1 MSSSEWISIFDGK
14 NLDGWSTTGKPEGWT
29 VEDECIVCTVQGGKY
44 LYTQDQYENF
54 VLSVDFKIAE
64 KTNSGIF
71 FRWSDLDDPVH
82 TGIEIQI
89 FDSYGQEVADTHT
102 CGAIYDMVAPSSNP
116 SKPAGEWNNILI
128 TSVSNHVSVEKNG
141 VQIAEKTNSGIFFRW
156 SDLDDPVHTGIE
168 IQIFDSY
175 GQEVAT
181 THTCG
186 AIYDMVAPSSN
197 PSKPAGEWNNI
208 LIRSVP
214 NHISVEKNG
223 VQIAEMD
230 VEQWEEAGKNADGS
244 KNKFKYAWKD
254 MPQKGH
260 IGLQDHGG
268 KVWFRNLKIQ
278 QL

>member
-29 VEDECIVCTVQGGKY
+29 IEDECIVCTVQGGKY

-128 TSVSNHVSVEKNG
+128 TSV
-141 VQIAEKTNSGIFFRW
+141 
-156 SDLDDPVHTGIE
+156 
-168 IQIFDSY
+168 
-175 GQEVAT
+175 
-181 THTCG
+181 
-186 AIYDMVAPSSN
+186 
-197 PSKPAGEWNNI
+197 
-208 LIRSVP
+208 P

-223 VQIAEMD
+223 AQIAEMD
-230 VEQWEEAGKNADGS
+230 VEQWGEAGKNADGS

>member
-1 MSSSEWISIFDGK
+1 MSNSEWTSIFDGK
-14 NLDGWSTTGKPEGWT
+14 SLDSWSTTGNPEGWT

-54 VLSVDFKIAE
+54 LLSVDFKIAE

-89 FDSYGQEVADTHT
+89 FDSYGQEVSDTHT

-128 TSVSNHVSVEKNG
+128 TSV
-141 VQIAEKTNSGIFFRW
+141 
-156 SDLDDPVHTGIE
+156 
-168 IQIFDSY
+168 
-175 GQEVAT
+175 
-181 THTCG
+181 
-186 AIYDMVAPSSN
+186 
-197 PSKPAGEWNNI
+197 
-208 LIRSVP
+208 P
-214 NHISVEKNG
+214 NYVSVEKNG

-230 VEQWEEAGKNADGS
+230 VDQWEEAGKNADGS

>member
-1 MSSSEWISIFDGK
+1 MSSSEWTSIFDGQS
-14 NLDGWSTTGKPEGWT
+14 LDGWSTTGNPEGWT

-71 FRWSDLDDPVH
+71 FRWSDLNDPVH

-128 TSVSNHVSVEKNG
+128 T
-141 VQIAEKTNSGIFFRW
+141 
-156 SDLDDPVHTGIE
+156 
-168 IQIFDSY
+168 
-175 GQEVAT
+175 
-181 THTCG
+181 
-186 AIYDMVAPSSN
+186 
-197 PSKPAGEWNNI
+197 
-208 LIRSVP
+208 SVP

-268 KVWFRNLKIQ
+268 KVWFRDLKIQ

>member
-1 MSSSEWISIFDGK
+1 MSNSEWISIFDGQS
-14 NLDGWSTTGKPEGWT
+14 LDGWSTTGQPEGWM
-29 VEDECIVCTVQGGKY
+29 VENECIVCTVQGGKY

-71 FRWSDLDDPVH
+71 FRWSDL
-82 TGIEIQI
+82 G
-89 FDSYGQEVADTHT
+89 
-102 CGAIYDMVAPSSNP
+102 
-116 SKPAGEWNNILI
+116 
-128 TSVSNHVSVEKNG
+128 
-141 VQIAEKTNSGIFFRW
+141 
-156 SDLDDPVHTGIE
+156 DPVHTGIE

-208 LIRSVP
+208 LITSVP

-230 VEQWEEAGKNADGS
+230 VEQWEDAGKNADGS

-278 QL
+278 KL

>member
-89 FDSYGQEVADTHT
+89 FDSYGQEVADSHT

-116 SKPAGEWNNILI
+116 SKLAGEWNNILI
-128 TSVSNHVSVEKNG
+128 T
-141 VQIAEKTNSGIFFRW
+141 
-156 SDLDDPVHTGIE
+156 
-168 IQIFDSY
+168 
-175 GQEVAT
+175 
-181 THTCG
+181 
-186 AIYDMVAPSSN
+186 
-197 PSKPAGEWNNI
+197 
-208 LIRSVP
+208 SVP

-268 KVWFRNLKIQ
+268 KVWFRDLKIQ

>member
-1 MSSSEWISIFDGK
+1 MSDSEWTSIFDGQS
-14 NLDGWSTTGKPEGWT
+14 LDGWSTTGNPEGWT
-29 VEDECIVCTVQGGKY
+29 VEDKCIVCTVQGGKY

-89 FDSYGQEVADTHT
+89 FDSYGQEVAD
-102 CGAIYDMVAPSSNP
+102 S
-116 SKPAGEWNNILI
+116 
-128 TSVSNHVSVEKNG
+128 
-141 VQIAEKTNSGIFFRW
+141 
-156 SDLDDPVHTGIE
+156 
-168 IQIFDSY
+168 
-175 GQEVAT
+175 
-181 THTCG
+181 HTCG

-230 VEQWEEAGKNADGS
+230 VEQWEEAGKNTDGS

>member
-1 MSSSEWISIFDGK
+1 MSNSEWTSIFDGK
-14 NLDGWSTTGKPEGWT
+14 SLDSWSTTGNPEGWT
-29 VEDECIVCTVQGGKY
+29 VEDECIVCTVQDGKY

-54 VLSVDFKIAE
+54 LLSVDFKIAE

-89 FDSYGQEVADTHT
+89 FDSYGQEVSDTHT

-128 TSVSNHVSVEKNG
+128 TSV
-141 VQIAEKTNSGIFFRW
+141 
-156 SDLDDPVHTGIE
+156 
-168 IQIFDSY
+168 
-175 GQEVAT
+175 
-181 THTCG
+181 
-186 AIYDMVAPSSN
+186 
-197 PSKPAGEWNNI
+197 
-208 LIRSVP
+208 P
-214 NHISVEKNG
+214 NYVSVEKNG

-230 VEQWEEAGKNADGS
+230 VDQWEEAGKNADGS

>member
-1 MSSSEWISIFDGK
+1 MSSPEWNSIFDGK
-14 NLDGWSTTGKPEGWT
+14 SLDGWSTTGNPEGWT

-44 LYTQDQYENF
+44 LYTHDQYENF

-89 FDSYGQEVADTHT
+89 FDSYGQEVAD
-102 CGAIYDMVAPSSNP
+102 S
-116 SKPAGEWNNILI
+116 
-128 TSVSNHVSVEKNG
+128 
-141 VQIAEKTNSGIFFRW
+141 
-156 SDLDDPVHTGIE
+156 
-168 IQIFDSY
+168 
-175 GQEVAT
+175 
-181 THTCG
+181 HTCG

-208 LIRSVP
+208 LIRSIP

-230 VEQWEEAGKNADGS
+230 VDQWEEAGKNADGS

-268 KVWFRNLKIQ
+268 KVWFRDLKIQ

>member
-14 NLDGWSTTGKPEGWT
+14 NLGGWSTTGKPEGWT
-29 VEDECIVCTVQGGKY
+29 VEDECIICTVQGGKY

-89 FDSYGQEVADTHT
+89 FDSYGQEVSDTHT

-128 TSVSNHVSVEKNG
+128 TSV
-141 VQIAEKTNSGIFFRW
+141 
-156 SDLDDPVHTGIE
+156 
-168 IQIFDSY
+168 
-175 GQEVAT
+175 
-181 THTCG
+181 
-186 AIYDMVAPSSN
+186 
-197 PSKPAGEWNNI
+197 
-208 LIRSVP
+208 P
-214 NHISVEKNG
+214 NYVSVEKNG

-230 VEQWEEAGKNADGS
+230 VDQWEEAGKNADGS

>member
-14 NLDGWSTTGKPEGWT
+14 KLDGWSTTGKPEGWT
-29 VEDECIVCTVQGGKY
+29 VEDECIICTVQGGKY

-89 FDSYGQEVADTHT
+89 FDSYGQEVADSHT

-116 SKPAGEWNNILI
+116 SKL
-128 TSVSNHVSVEKNG
+128 
-141 VQIAEKTNSGIFFRW
+141 
-156 SDLDDPVHTGIE
+156 
-168 IQIFDSY
+168 
-175 GQEVAT
+175 
-181 THTCG
+181 
-186 AIYDMVAPSSN
+186 
-197 PSKPAGEWNNI
+197 AGEWNNI

-268 KVWFRNLKIQ
+268 KVWFRDLKIQ

>member
-29 VEDECIVCTVQGGKY
+29 VEDECIICTVQGGKY

-128 TSVSNHVSVEKNG
+128 TSV
-141 VQIAEKTNSGIFFRW
+141 
-156 SDLDDPVHTGIE
+156 
-168 IQIFDSY
+168 
-175 GQEVAT
+175 
-181 THTCG
+181 
-186 AIYDMVAPSSN
+186 
-197 PSKPAGEWNNI
+197 
-208 LIRSVP
+208 P

-223 VQIAEMD
+223 VQIAQMD
-230 VEQWEEAGKNADGS
+230 VEQWKEAGKNADGS

>member
-1 MSSSEWISIFDGK
+1 MNSSEWTSIFDGK
-14 NLDGWSTTGKPEGWT
+14 SLDGWSTTGNPEGWT

-128 TSVSNHVSVEKNG
+128 
-141 VQIAEKTNSGIFFRW
+141 
-156 SDLDDPVHTGIE
+156 
-168 IQIFDSY
+168 
-175 GQEVAT
+175 
-181 THTCG
+181 
-186 AIYDMVAPSSN
+186 
-197 PSKPAGEWNNI
+197 
-208 LIRSVP
+208 RSVP
-214 NHISVEKNG
+214 NYISVEKNG
-223 VQIAEMD
+223 VRIAEMD
-230 VEQWEEAGKNADGS
+230 LEQWEEAGKNADGS

>member
-1 MSSSEWISIFDGK
+1 MSSSEWTSIFDGK
-14 NLDGWSTTGKPEGWT
+14 SLEGWSTTGNPEGWT
-29 VEDECIVCTVQGGKY
+29 VEDECIVCSVQGGKY

-71 FRWSDLDDPVH
+71 FRWSDLNDPVH

-128 TSVSNHVSVEKNG
+128 TSV
-141 VQIAEKTNSGIFFRW
+141 
-156 SDLDDPVHTGIE
+156 
-168 IQIFDSY
+168 
-175 GQEVAT
+175 
-181 THTCG
+181 
-186 AIYDMVAPSSN
+186 
-197 PSKPAGEWNNI
+197 
-208 LIRSVP
+208 P

-230 VEQWEEAGKNADGS
+230 VEQWEESGKNADGS

-254 MPQKGH
+254 MPQKGY

-268 KVWFRNLKIQ
+268 KVWFRNIKIQ

>member
-1 MSSSEWISIFDGK
+1 MSSSEWVSIFDGK

-29 VEDECIVCTVQGGKY
+29 VEDECIICTVQGGKY

-89 FDSYGQEVADTHT
+89 FDSYGQEVTDAHT

-128 TSVSNHVSVEKNG
+128 TSV
-141 VQIAEKTNSGIFFRW
+141 
-156 SDLDDPVHTGIE
+156 
-168 IQIFDSY
+168 
-175 GQEVAT
+175 
-181 THTCG
+181 
-186 AIYDMVAPSSN
+186 
-197 PSKPAGEWNNI
+197 
-208 LIRSVP
+208 P

-223 VQIAEMD
+223 VRIAEMD
-230 VEQWEEAGKNADGS
+230 VDQWEEAGKNADGS
-244 KNKFKYAWKD
+244 KNKFKYAWKGYSCSN
-254 MPQKGH
+254 P
-260 IGLQDHGG
+260 
-268 KVWFRNLKIQ
+268 KIMF
-278 QL
+278 

>member
-1 MSSSEWISIFDGK
+1 MSNSEWTSIFDGK
-14 NLDGWSTTGKPEGWT
+14 SLEGWSTTGNPEGWT

-128 TSVSNHVSVEKNG
+128 TS
-141 VQIAEKTNSGIFFRW
+141 I
-156 SDLDDPVHTGIE
+156 
-168 IQIFDSY
+168 
-175 GQEVAT
+175 
-181 THTCG
+181 
-186 AIYDMVAPSSN
+186 
-197 PSKPAGEWNNI
+197 
-208 LIRSVP
+208 P
-214 NHISVEKNG
+214 NQVSVEKNG

-230 VEQWEEAGKNADGS
+230 VEQWEKAGKNADGS

>member
-1 MSSSEWISIFDGK
+1 MSNSEWTSIFDGK
-14 NLDGWSTTGKPEGWT
+14 SLDSWSTTGNPEGWT

-54 VLSVDFKIAE
+54 LLSVDFKIAE

-89 FDSYGQEVADTHT
+89 FDSYGQEVSDTHT

-128 TSVSNHVSVEKNG
+128 TSV
-141 VQIAEKTNSGIFFRW
+141 
-156 SDLDDPVHTGIE
+156 
-168 IQIFDSY
+168 
-175 GQEVAT
+175 
-181 THTCG
+181 
-186 AIYDMVAPSSN
+186 
-197 PSKPAGEWNNI
+197 
-208 LIRSVP
+208 P
-214 NHISVEKNG
+214 NYVSVEKNG

-230 VEQWEEAGKNADGS
+230 VDQWEEAGKNADGS

-268 KVWFRNLKIQ
+268 KVWFRKLKIQ

>member
-89 FDSYGQEVADTHT
+89 FDSYGQEVSDTHT

-128 TSVSNHVSVEKNG
+128 TSV
-141 VQIAEKTNSGIFFRW
+141 
-156 SDLDDPVHTGIE
+156 
-168 IQIFDSY
+168 
-175 GQEVAT
+175 
-181 THTCG
+181 
-186 AIYDMVAPSSN
+186 
-197 PSKPAGEWNNI
+197 
-208 LIRSVP
+208 P

-223 VQIAEMD
+223 VRIAEMD
-230 VEQWEEAGKNADGS
+230 VDQWEEAGKNADGS

>member
-1 MSSSEWISIFDGK
+1 MNSSEWTSIFDG
-14 NLDGWSTTGKPEGWT
+14 NSLDGWSTTGNPEGWT

-128 TSVSNHVSVEKNG
+128 
-141 VQIAEKTNSGIFFRW
+141 
-156 SDLDDPVHTGIE
+156 
-168 IQIFDSY
+168 
-175 GQEVAT
+175 
-181 THTCG
+181 
-186 AIYDMVAPSSN
+186 
-197 PSKPAGEWNNI
+197 
-208 LIRSVP
+208 RSVP
-214 NHISVEKNG
+214 NYISVEKNG
-223 VQIAEMD
+223 VRIAEMD
-230 VEQWEEAGKNADGS
+230 LEQWEEAGKNADGS

>member
-1 MSSSEWISIFDGK
+1 MSNSEWTSIFDGK
-14 NLDGWSTTGKPEGWT
+14 SLDSWSTTGNPEGWT
-29 VEDECIVCTVQGGKY
+29 VEDECIVCTVQDGKY

-54 VLSVDFKIAE
+54 LLSVDFKIAE

-89 FDSYGQEVADTHT
+89 FDSYGQEVSDTHT

-128 TSVSNHVSVEKNG
+128 TSV
-141 VQIAEKTNSGIFFRW
+141 
-156 SDLDDPVHTGIE
+156 
-168 IQIFDSY
+168 
-175 GQEVAT
+175 
-181 THTCG
+181 
-186 AIYDMVAPSSN
+186 
-197 PSKPAGEWNNI
+197 
-208 LIRSVP
+208 P
-214 NHISVEKNG
+214 NYVSVEKNG

-230 VEQWEEAGKNADGS
+230 VDQWEEAGKNADGS

-268 KVWFRNLKIQ
+268 KVWFRDLKIQ

>member
-1 MSSSEWISIFDGK
+1 MSNSEWTSIFDGK
-14 NLDGWSTTGKPEGWT
+14 SLDSWSTTGNPEGWT

-54 VLSVDFKIAE
+54 LLSVDFKIAE

-89 FDSYGQEVADTHT
+89 FDSYGQEVSDTHT

-128 TSVSNHVSVEKNG
+128 TS
-141 VQIAEKTNSGIFFRW
+141 I
-156 SDLDDPVHTGIE
+156 
-168 IQIFDSY
+168 
-175 GQEVAT
+175 
-181 THTCG
+181 
-186 AIYDMVAPSSN
+186 
-197 PSKPAGEWNNI
+197 
-208 LIRSVP
+208 P
-214 NHISVEKNG
+214 NYVSVEKNG

-230 VEQWEEAGKNADGS
+230 VNQWEEAGKNADGS

>member
-1 MSSSEWISIFDGK
+1 MSNSEWSSIFDGQS
-14 NLDGWSTTGKPEGWT
+14 LDGWSTTGNPEGWT

-128 TSVSNHVSVEKNG
+128 TSV
-141 VQIAEKTNSGIFFRW
+141 
-156 SDLDDPVHTGIE
+156 
-168 IQIFDSY
+168 
-175 GQEVAT
+175 
-181 THTCG
+181 
-186 AIYDMVAPSSN
+186 
-197 PSKPAGEWNNI
+197 
-208 LIRSVP
+208 P

-223 VQIAEMD
+223 VRIAEMD

-254 MPQKGH
+254 MTQKGH

-268 KVWFRNLKIQ
+268 QVWFRNLKIQ
-278 QL
+278 QF